1 MTEASGGKLR
11 DEYGFEINST
21 DTEEM
26 KSFQETYASVLERR
40 KKKWAD
46 LVGKDYK
53 PPRERSKSIG
63 DKLKGRF
70 QRANSTRMRC
80 AICGE
85 TMKATATAAHMCTAV
100 KCAACGVKIADSKVE
115 EHVCQAPLSPTSED
129 NLHKNAKLKR
139 YVRKGIPKEL
149 RGDIW
154 MEICGA
160 ADQMRARPFWFAEL
174 REQELKDED
183 MKQQIAKDLH
193 RTFPDNENFLCEYD
207 EKTDSRVNIKDKII
221 DMQQVLEAFC
231 IAHPDNG
238 YCQGLN
244 FLCGML
250 LIVTQC
256 QEKSFW
262 LLTVLT
268 QEILPNY
275 YSESMFEMRVDQQ
288 VIDGLVQH
296 KMPTLHKRLAET
308 DVSIPLLSTKWFIC
322 LFADNLP
329 TETVLRIWDS
339 LFYEGS
345 KIIFRV
351 AVAIFKRHS
360 QKMMTIKDPGTLYEY
375 AKDMTGK
382 ELDCHDFMV
391 NGVFDKKIVG
401 SFPSSKITKLREEAR
416 AQLQEQDG
424 GGGSSKKRS
433 SGKFSFKRL
442 FSSKSV

>member
-1 MTEASGGKLR
+1 MTEASVGKIR
-11 DEYGFEINST
+11 DEYGFEI
-21 DTEEM
+21 TESEGM
-26 KSFQETYASVLERR
+26 KVFQESYASVLERR
-40 KKKWAD
+40 KKKWD
-46 LVGKDYK
+46 ELVGKNVK
-53 PPRERSKSIG
+53 RKFSLERKKEVQ
-63 DKLKGRF
+63 D
-70 QRANSTRMRC
+70 
-80 AICGE
+80 
-85 TMKATATAAHMCTAV
+85 
-100 KCAACGVKIADSKVE
+100 
-115 EHVCQAPLSPTSED
+115 PLSTSSEE
-129 NLHKNAKLKR
+129 NLQKNAKLKR

-154 MEICGA
+154 MKISGA
-160 ADQMRARPFWFAEL
+160 GDQMRAKPFYFAEL
-174 REQELKDED
+174 REQELQDEN

-193 RTFPDNENFLCEYD
+193 RTFPDNEAFLCEYD

-262 LLTVLT
+262 LLKVLT

-288 VIDGLVQH
+288 VIDGLIQH
-296 KMPTLHKRLAET
+296 KMPTLHKWL
-308 DVSIPLLSTKWFIC
+308 DDHGVSIPLLSTKWFVC

-360 QKMMTIKDPGTLYEY
+360 QNMMAIKDEGTLYEY
-375 AKDMTGK
+375 AKDMAQK
-382 ELDCHDFMV
+382 EVDCDDFMV

-401 SFPSSKITKLREEAR
+401 SFPSKKIQNLREAAR
-416 AQLQEQDG
+416 VQLQEQDSG
-424 GGGSSKKRS
+424 GTKHKEKSSLVV
-433 SGKFSFKRL
+433 SFKNL
-442 FSSKSV
+442 FSRST